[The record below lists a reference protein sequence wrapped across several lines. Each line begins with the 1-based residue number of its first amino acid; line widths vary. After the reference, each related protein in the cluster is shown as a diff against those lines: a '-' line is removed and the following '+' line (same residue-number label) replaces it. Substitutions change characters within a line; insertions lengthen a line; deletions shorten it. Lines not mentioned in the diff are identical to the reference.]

1 MATTLPGRAAPAA
14 KPGPS
19 PLSKRLR
26 RNLPAYLFIL
36 PGMLLFAVW
45 VLYPLIYAFVMSF
58 AEWNLI
64 KESEFIGLGNYT
76 RALQDPIFWRAL
88 GNTLLYV
95 AITVPGQMILGLGVA
110 LLLSGPLR
118 GRDFFRTIFYLPVI
132 TSWVVVSL
140 IFIYLYNSQA
150 GLINYVLRDI
160 LHVTQE
166 NINWLGNPPTARLAI
181 ASLGIWKGVGWTMVM
196 FLAGLQAVD
205 VALYEAASIDG
216 ANSRQLLRY
225 ITLPL
230 IRRTTLLIL
239 ILLTIGAFQVF
250 ISVYI
255 MTGGGPLQ
263 RTEVLLTYAYNN
275 AFKSLDLGYGA
286 ALSYL
291 FAFMIF
297 ALNIVQL
304 RALAE
309 TKED

>member
-1 MATTLPGRAAPAA
+1 MATTLPRTNAPAA
-14 KPGPS
+14 KGGGA

-26 RNLPAYLFIL
+26 RAAPAYFFIL

-45 VLYPLIYAFVMSF
+45 VLYPLLYAFVMSF

-64 KESEFIGLGNYT
+64 KPSEFVGLDNYA
-76 RALQDPIFWRAL
+76 RALGDPLFWTAL
-88 GNTLLYV
+88 GNTLFYV
-95 AITVPGQMILGLGVA
+95 VVTVPGQMVLGLGAA
-110 LLLSGPLR
+110 LLLSGPLA
-118 GRDFFRTIFYLPVI
+118 GRDFFRTVFYLPVI

-140 IFIYLYNSQA
+140 IFIYIFNSQA
-150 GLINYVLRDI
+150 GLINYLLRDV
-160 LHVTQE
+160 LHIIQE
-166 NINWLGNPPTARLAI
+166 NINWLGEPSTARWAI
-181 ASLGIWKGVGWTMVM
+181 ASLGVWKGVGWTMVM

-205 VALYEAASIDG
+205 TTLYEAAAIDG
-216 ANSRQLLRY
+216 ANGWQSLRY
-225 ITLPL
+225 VTLPL

-255 MTGGGPLQ
+255 MTGGGPVH

-275 AFKSLDLGYGA
+275 AFQNLDLGYGA

-291 FAFMIF
+291 FAFMIL
-297 ALNIVQL
+297 ALNVVQL
-304 RALAE
+304 RALQE